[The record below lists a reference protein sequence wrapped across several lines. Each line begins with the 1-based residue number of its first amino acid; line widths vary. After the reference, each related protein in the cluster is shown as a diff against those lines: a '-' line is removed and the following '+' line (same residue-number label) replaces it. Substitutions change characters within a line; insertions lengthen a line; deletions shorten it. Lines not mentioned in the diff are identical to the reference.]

1 MSVSPPVPPNL
12 LHLMCS
18 CSNEWSPSTWSSELG
33 AIETLFLTP
42 LYQLCPPSG
51 WQLYL
56 GSDAFSSHNDRHN
69 PTFCLSHALLQ
80 WHPRD
85 LSFCHS
91 FPYSD
96 VSLHCCQRF
105 FPINQPW
112 PGIPYRLGPK
122 LLTLTFKTLDSQT
135 PDCPCRLTSCCSFI
149 EPHPPQTQALY
160 RRESREGNWHNPE
173 RSTQTTI
180 SGWDHTEPSAHSP
193 LLGKSCATFAWHR
206 TLPWRCRSHLSQAIR
221 SMLHLRSCDFL
232 CSWSC

>member
-1 MSVSPPVPPNL
+1 MEADCSLVPLNISTWLSCRVLHCPERCQCLPPSPKI
-12 LHLMCS
+12 CS
-18 CSNEWSPSTWSSELG
+18 ISCALAQMNGHHRSTWSSELG

-51 WQLYL
+51 WQLSL
-56 GSDAFSSHNDRHN
+56 GSDAFSSHNHSHN

-91 FPYSD
+91 FPYSN

-149 EPHPPQTQALY
+149 EPHPPQTQGPVPAWEQRRKLTQSRKVYTNHHKWVGPYRAL
-160 RRESREGNWHNPE
+160 
-173 RSTQTTI
+173 
-180 SGWDHTEPSAHSP
+180 
-193 LLGKSCATFAWHR
+193 R
-206 TLPWRCRSHLSQAIR
+206 TLSLAGKVLCHLCLA
-221 SMLHLRSCDFL
+221 
-232 CSWSC
+232 